1 VLLRVTVADKVDNLR
16 ALLADHARVG
26 ESLWSRFNAPKAEQL
41 WYYRSAAQAYRE
53 VGFAGPLLTERER
66 LVDLLENA
74 AV

>member
-1 VLLRVTVADKVDNLR
+1 MLLRVTVADKVDNLR

-53 VGFAGPLLTERER
+53 VGFAGPLLTELER